1 VLNTIISTDSDLAA
15 QFLLN
20 GETVAIPTETVYG
33 LAANALDPEAVT
45 RIFEAKMRPL
55 FDPLIVHLHS
65 ADQMDLY
72 ADHISDKARILSEK
86 FWPGPLT
93 IVVKRNH
100 KIPDLVTSGMD
111 SVGLRVPNH
120 PLALELLRSLPFPLA
135 APSAN
140 PFGYISPTSARHV
153 YDQLKGRIPLI
164 LDGGSC
170 QIGVESTIVN
180 CIGDEVEI
188 LRLGGIPV
196 ADIQNA
202 IGHVKVRQQ
211 STDNPSSLPAPGML
225 VSHYSPRK
233 KMVIGRIDKILTEHA
248 HLSCGVLS
256 FKTSYDVP
264 VKRILSPAGDMR
276 IAAQNLFG
284 MMRELDASEID
295 LIVAELVPEDGLGL
309 AINDRLKRAA
319 AKD

>member
-1 VLNTIISTDSDLAA
+1 MNTIISTDSELAA
-15 QFLLN
+15 SFLNN

-33 LAANALDPEAVT
+33 LAANALDPDAVT

-55 FDPLIVHLHS
+55 FDPLIVHLSS
-65 ADQMDLY
+65 ADQMELY
-72 ADHISDKARILSEK
+72 ADHITEKARILAER
-86 FWPGPLT
+86 FWPGPIT

-180 CIGDEVEI
+180 CMGDDVEI

-196 ADIQNA
+196 SDIQDA
-202 IGHVKVRQQ
+202 IGHVKVRAQ
-211 STDNPSSLPAPGML
+211 STDNPSAAMDAPGML

-233 KMVIGRIDKILTEHA
+233 KMVIGNIERILHDHA
-248 HLSCGVLS
+248 HLNCGVLA
-256 FKTSYDVP
+256 FKTNYDVP
-264 VKRILSPAGDMR
+264 VKRILTTGGDMR

-295 LIVAELVPEDGLGL
+295 LIVAELVPDEGLGL

-319 AKD
+319 ARD

>member
-1 VLNTIISTDSDLAA
+1 MDTTISTDPELAA
-15 QFLLN
+15 SYLIS

-33 LAANALDPEAVT
+33 LAANALDPNAVT

-55 FDPLIVHLHS
+55 FDPLIVHLYQ
-65 ADQMDLY
+65 AEQMDLY
-72 ADHISDKARILSEK
+72 ADHVSEKARILAEK
-86 FWPGPLT
+86 FWPGPITL
-93 IVVKRNH
+93 VVKRNH

-120 PLALELLRSLPFPLA
+120 PLALQLLKNLPFPLA

-153 YDQLKGRIPLI
+153 FDQLKGRIPFI

-180 CIGDEVEI
+180 CTNDDVEI

-196 ADIQNA
+196 SEIQKA
-202 IGHVKVRQQ
+202 IGHVRVRPQ
-211 STDNPSSLPAPGML
+211 STDNPSSMQAPGML

-233 KMVIGRIDKILTEHA
+233 RMVIGHIDSLLHEHSS
-248 HLSCGVLS
+248 LNCGVLS
-256 FKTSYDVP
+256 FKSNYDVP
-264 VKRILSPAGDMR
+264 VKRILSPGGDLR

-295 LIVAELVPEDGLGL
+295 IIVAELVPEDGLGL

-319 AKD
+319 AKE